1 MSVDAVG
8 VKVEQGCYDLR
19 GPDFDTALIGG
30 VTASIIDAGR
40 LVRLEWRNGFPN
52 WGLYRTA
59 LAGDEL
65 LASRTREWV
74 VAFAHRVAQTVVRA
88 DAYSDELACVA
99 GWDALAMLRANREV
113 VPYTVTAKALDVD
126 PKTYKR
132 LRDLLHRFLRASTDE
147 YWIRLGAAYR
157 HVFLASGKS

>member
-1 MSVDAVG
+1 MSAVADAVKITG
-8 VKVEQGCYDLR
+8 DWDLR
-19 GPDFDTALIGG
+19 GPDFDTALVGH
-30 VTASIIDAGR
+30 VTTAIIDADR

-52 WGLYRTA
+52 WDLYRVA

-65 LASRTREWV
+65 LAVRAREWV
-74 VAFAHRVAQTVVRA
+74 VALAYRVAQTVVRA

-99 GWDALAMLRANREV
+99 GWDAWEMLRRNREV

-132 LRDLLHRFLRASTDE
+132 LRDLLHRMLRASTDE

-157 HVFLASGKS
+157 HVFLASGKY